1 MITTTKELRTGD
13 IAVLRN
19 GDRCIFLEQEHS
31 FYPLSHFM
39 SIAGCFFL
47 LSDFKENFKHTLIEQ
62 YDIMQVYR
70 KATSFNLKD
79 GTLIYDRPSF
89 SLKDLRTG
97 DIVEFSNFGD
107 LGIVVGNRIVL
118 QGGDSLIIKNEDI
131 LSSTSYGRVMRVV
144 RGCPDFNSYDED
156 CGTVMYEEE

>member
-1 MITTTKELRTGD
+1 MIKTKKELRTGD

-19 GDRCIFLEQEHS
+19 GDKCIFIDKEHS
-31 FYPLSHFM
+31 SYPLSYFI

-47 LSDFKENFKHTLIEQ
+47 LSDFNENFQYTLIEQ

-79 GTLIYDRPSF
+79 GTLIYNRPSF
-89 SLKDLRTG
+89 NFKDLRTG

-107 LGIVVGNRIVL
+107 LGIVVDNRIVL
-118 QGGDSLIIKNEDI
+118 QGGGSLIIRDDDI
-131 LSSTSYGRVMRVV
+131 LSSTSYERVVRVV

-156 CGTVMYEEE
+156 CGEVIYEEE